1 MEYPSDHIKMVE
13 TLKVKGQIKSKSV
26 AVAMKAVDRADFTD
40 LLPYTDWY
48 STPNLTSQPISGRL
62 RRPHRRTAHARHD
75 PRKAVLE

>member
-1 MEYPSDHIKMVE
+1 MEYPSEHIKMVE

-48 STPNLTSQPISGRL
+48 IALPL
-62 RRPHRRTAHARHD
+62 
-75 PRKAVLE
+75 